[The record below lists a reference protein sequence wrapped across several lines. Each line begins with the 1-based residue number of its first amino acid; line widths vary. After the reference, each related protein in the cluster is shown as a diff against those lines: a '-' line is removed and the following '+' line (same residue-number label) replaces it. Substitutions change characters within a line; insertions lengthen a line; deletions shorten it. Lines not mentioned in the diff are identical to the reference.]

1 MFFITC
7 FQKCEEDKYGL
18 DTGATRTFGYY
29 EDYETC
35 KQALNE
41 NWCDMWE
48 YLYDWAVVEKIG
60 PGIHAHAE
68 EMGWFKWND
77 DRQGFFEIEKP
88 ACTECYCNHAL
99 G

>member
-7 FQKCEEDKYGL
+7 FSKCEEDEYGL
-18 DTGATRTFGYY
+18 NTGAYRTFGYY

-41 NWCDMWE
+41 NWCDMFE
-48 YLYDWAVVEKIG
+48 FLYTWAVVEKIG

-68 EMGWFKWND
+68 EIGWFKWD
-77 DRQGFFEIEKP
+77 DEKEGFFEIEKP
-88 ACTECYCNHAL
+88 KCTESYCNHAL